1 MQQGEFVS
9 DYFSRTMA
17 IANKMRIN
25 DDKMED
31 ITIIE
36 KILRFMTTNYDYVVC
51 SMEESKNLDGL
62 SIAELHSSVLVH
74 E

>member
-25 DDKMED
+25 HDKMED

-51 SMEESKNLDGL
+51 SMEESKNLDEL

>member
-9 DYFSRTMA
+9 NYFSRTMA

-51 SMEESKNLDGL
+51 SMEESKNLDEL